1 MYKILVTEDDNYL
14 RRDLKEI
21 LEKNEYRV
29 VTASSVQEALW
40 YVCNDEEIDLYLL
53 DLWLPDGEGFAICKK
68 IREKSQKPVIF
79 LTVCDDEESVI
90 QGLELGGDDYVIKPF
105 RIRELLSRIQAN
117 LRRLEQA
124 KSAEVL
130 SCDGLLLN
138 EEQGSVKKGEEE
150 LLFRPV
156 EYQLLLKLMKNS
168 ERIVKRE
175 ELLTCLWDGEKNAVE
190 DNTLSVHISRLRG
203 KVGGEY
209 IETVRGFGYRFTKK
223 VQKKIL

>member
-117 LRRLEQA
+117 LRRLEQV

>member
-1 MYKILVTEDDNYL
+1 M
-14 RRDLKEI
+14 
-21 LEKNEYRV
+21 
-29 VTASSVQEALW
+29 
-40 YVCNDEEIDLYLL
+40 
-53 DLWLPDGEGFAICKK
+53 
-68 IREKSQKPVIF
+68 
-79 LTVCDDEESVI
+79 TVCDDEESVI

-138 EEQGSVKKGEEE
+138 EEQGNVKKGEEE

>member
-14 RRDLKEI
+14 RRDLREI

-117 LRRLEQA
+117 LRRLEQV

-175 ELLTCLWDGEKNAVE
+175 ELLTCLWDGEKSAVE

>member
-14 RRDLKEI
+14 RRDLREI

-40 YVCNDEEIDLYLL
+40 YVCHDEEIDLYLL

-117 LRRLEQA
+117 LRRLEQV

>member
-117 LRRLEQA
+117 LRRLEQV

-175 ELLTCLWDGEKNAVE
+175 ELLTCLWDGMKNAVE

>member
-138 EEQGSVKKGEEE
+138 EEQGNVKKGEEE

>member
-79 LTVCDDEESVI
+79 
-90 QGLELGGDDYVIKPF
+90 
-105 RIRELLSRIQAN
+105 
-117 LRRLEQA
+117 
-124 KSAEVL
+124 
-130 SCDGLLLN
+130 
-138 EEQGSVKKGEEE
+138 
-150 LLFRPV
+150 
-156 EYQLLLKLMKNS
+156 
-168 ERIVKRE
+168 
-175 ELLTCLWDGEKNAVE
+175 
-190 DNTLSVHISRLRG
+190 
-203 KVGGEY
+203 
-209 IETVRGFGYRFTKK
+209 
-223 VQKKIL
+223 